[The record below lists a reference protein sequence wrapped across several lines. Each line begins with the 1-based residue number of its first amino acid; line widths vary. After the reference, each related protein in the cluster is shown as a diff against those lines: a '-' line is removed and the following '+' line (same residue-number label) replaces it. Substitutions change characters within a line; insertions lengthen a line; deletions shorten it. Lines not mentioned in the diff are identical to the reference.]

1 MSKDLQLYHLKQYFT
16 AAKNDLCNNDLSCNI
31 ESSKEGLSNN
41 TTANNQVYKNWY
53 SGKQQAQ
60 LHLVKKKI
68 HWKEYGRKH
77 CFTMV
82 TMWLPYT

>member
-31 ESSKEGLSNN
+31 ESSKEGLSNSP
-41 TTANNQVYKNWY
+41 TANNQVYKNWY

-60 LHLVKKKI
+60 LHLVTKKKKKKNSPEGV
-68 HWKEYGRKH
+68 W
-77 CFTMV
+77 
-82 TMWLPYT
+82 

>member
-41 TTANNQVYKNWY
+41 TTANNQVYKN
-53 SGKQQAQ
+53 
-60 LHLVKKKI
+60 
-68 HWKEYGRKH
+68 
-77 CFTMV
+77 
-82 TMWLPYT
+82 